1 MRLGEIPSKSFLT
14 GGICTNIPYL
24 LHRMKKML
32 ISWIGGLLCCLQC
45 LAQELPQLT
54 FAPQWLPQAQFAGYY
69 VAQKK
74 GFYKA
79 EGLNVRIVHPS
90 ASVNSV
96 EYLKNEQCDITTQ
109 ILTSAFAFREAGIDL
124 VNIAQISQNSALLF
138 VSRKE
143 KGISELSDLNEKKI
157 GIWLSGFDEV
167 AREIIKSNNYQVQWV
182 PVLNTVN
189 LFLSG
194 YLDAMTV
201 MWYNEYDQIIQSG
214 VNEEEL
220 NRIFFSDCGFNIP
233 EDGLYCLNKILIQRR
248 GDLEKFVRA
257 SLKGWE
263 YAKENKEETL
273 GIVLEEMKKNH
284 VPTNKAH
291 QAWML
296 DKALLMI
303 DPGSKNVKKGE
314 LAESDFVK
322 AQNMLFEA
330 GNIKTRTAFK
340 EFYKPV
346 MK

>member
-1 MRLGEIPSKSFLT
+1 MIGL
-14 GGICTNIPYL
+14 
-24 LHRMKKML
+24 
-32 ISWIGGLLCCLQC
+32 IGGFLCCLQC
-45 LAQELPQLT
+45 LAQDLPQLT
-54 FAPQWLPQAQFAGYY
+54 FTPQWLPQAQFAGYY

-79 EGLNVRIVHPS
+79 EGVNVKIVHPS
-90 ASVNSV
+90 PSVNSV
-96 EYLKNEQCDITTQ
+96 ENLKNEQSDITTLM
-109 ILTSAFAFREAGIDL
+109 LTSAFAFRDAGVDL
-124 VNIAQISQNSALLF
+124 VNIGQISQNSALLY

-143 KGISELSDLNEKKI
+143 KGISELSNLNGKKI
-157 GIWLSGFDEV
+157 GIWRTGFDEV
-167 AREIIKSNNYQVQWV
+167 AKEIITSNNYKVQWV

-189 LFLSG
+189 LFLCG

-233 EDGLYCLNKILIQRR
+233 EDGLYCLNKTLIQRK

-257 SLKGWE
+257 TLKGWD

-273 GIVLEEMKKNH
+273 DIVLEEMKKNH

-296 DKALLMI
+296 DKMLLMI

-314 LAESDFVK
+314 LAESDFIK

-330 GNIKTRTAFK
+330 GNIKTRTEFK

-346 MK
+346 IK

>member
-1 MRLGEIPSKSFLT
+1 MIGL
-14 GGICTNIPYL
+14 
-24 LHRMKKML
+24 
-32 ISWIGGLLCCLQC
+32 IGGFLCCLHC
-45 LAQELPQLT
+45 LAQDLPQLT
-54 FAPQWLPQAQFAGYY
+54 FTPQWLPQAQFAGYY

-79 EGLNVRIVHPS
+79 EGLNVKIVHPS
-90 ASVNSV
+90 PSVNSV
-96 EYLKNEQCDITTQ
+96 ENLKNEQSDITTLM
-109 ILTSAFAFREAGIDL
+109 LTSAFSFRDAGVDL
-124 VNIAQISQNSALLF
+124 VNIGQISQNSALLF

-143 KGISELSDLNEKKI
+143 KGISELSNLNGKKI
-157 GIWLSGFDEV
+157 GIWRTGFDEV
-167 AREIIKSNNYQVQWV
+167 AKEIIKSNNYKVQWV

-189 LFLSG
+189 LFLCG

-214 VNEEEL
+214 VNEDEL

-233 EDGLYCLNKILIQRR
+233 EDGLYCLNKTLIQRK

-257 SLKGWE
+257 TLKGWD
-263 YAKENKEETL
+263 YAKDNKEETL

-296 DKALLMI
+296 DKMLLMI
-303 DPGSKNVKKGE
+303 DPGTKNVKKGE
-314 LAESDFVK
+314 LAESDFTK

-330 GNIKTRTAFK
+330 GNIKVRTEFK